1 MAMDLSFLE
10 VGGAMWPLLNWLCF
24 LLEGDLC
31 QFWLADGVRRLVY
44 VQLCVWMIL
53 PNQTGGLQGFH
64 HVSGDNLAVEKLGIG
79 SGWQQS
85 KQNRLPP
92 AVMGYWI

>member
-1 MAMDLSFLE
+1 MECAGF
-10 VGGAMWPLLNWLCF
+10 
-24 LLEGDLC
+24 
-31 QFWLADGVRRLVY
+31 VY
-44 VQLCVWMIL
+44 VQLCMWMIL